1 MAKFKLLEDVSVVWW
16 AETIESKVE
25 IDGEIVT
32 FRYHENPKGT
42 ECYIWDDMKG
52 WIQDYDDKFDCI
64 FEICG
69 NLEINKDSKGG
80 EEFETETE

>member
-1 MAKFKLLEDVSVVWW
+1 MAKLKLLEDVSIVWW
-16 AETIESKVE
+16 AETIQSKVE

-32 FRYHENPKGT
+32 FRYHENTNGN
-42 ECYIWDDMKG
+42 ECYIRDDTKG